1 MRKIWLF
8 CVTVLLVLAL
18 TVSASAAVSAPKIS
32 FFATVSQD
40 GSCQV
45 TQSVTLR
52 LDQVA
57 KDLYYPVPSQATN
70 VTVNGSMVSSR
81 VSDNVRQVRLDR
93 VLGKITGEVSFSISY
108 RLHDVVHA
116 DENGALQLQLPM
128 LSGFESAVSLL
139 EFSVTLP
146 GGTRMLPAFSSG
158 YHQQSIEK
166 DLSYRVEGATI
177 SGSSVAELKDHE
189 TLLLMLTVDEG
200 MFPQSLADTRDWSFG
215 AIAMIVCAVLAL
227 LYWLLTLRFVPWRRE
242 DATEPPEGLTAGEL
256 GCILH
261 MQGTCLPLTVYTWA
275 QLGYLQVQVD
285 RKGRVLLQKRMDM
298 GNERKESERRLFAKL
313 FGRQSLVQT
322 TSSRYAELTLAVEKK
337 PSGIREQIHAKSG
350 NPTVFRALASGIGL
364 FGGVCVAI
372 AISGGAVLQIFLI
385 LLLGALGAVSGWVL
399 QSWAGSWNHTHRRQ
413 LYLCG
418 GVLVLWLLLALVS
431 GMWAVVAGMLAGLLL
446 AGVLFAW
453 AGRRTEVGRQQI
465 AQLRGLQRY
474 LRTVNKQELQRICQ
488 TDPDYF
494 FRLAP
499 YAMALGVGS
508 TFAKR
513 FGGLRLEGCG
523 YVSTPRELQMT
534 AGEWLTVLEQGVDA
548 MNDRARRLPLERLLA
563 LLASMRR

>member
-8 CVTVLLVLAL
+8 CVTVLLVLGM

-40 GSCQV
+40 GSCQI

-70 VTVNGSMVSSR
+70 VTVNGSMASSR
-81 VSDNVRQVRLDR
+81 VSDNVRQVHLDR

-116 DENGALQLQLPM
+116 DENGALQLQIPM
-128 LSGFESAVSLL
+128 LSGFESTISLL

-146 GGTRMLPAFSSG
+146 GGAQMLPAFSSG

-189 TLLLMLTVDEG
+189 TLLLMLAVDEG

-215 AIAMIVCAVLAL
+215 AIAMIVCGVLAL
-227 LYWLLTLRFVPWRRE
+227 VYWLITLRFVPWRRE
-242 DATEPPEGLTAGEL
+242 DTTEPPEGLTAGEI
-256 GCILH
+256 GCIMH
-261 MQGTCLPLTVYTWA
+261 MQGTHLHLTVYTWA

-313 FGRQSLVQT
+313 FGRRSLVQT
-322 TSSRYAELTLAVEKK
+322 TSSHYASLTLAVEKK

-350 NPTVFRALASGIGL
+350 NPMVFRALASGIGM
-364 FGGVCVAI
+364 FGGACVAI

-385 LLLGALGAVSGWVL
+385 LLLGALGAVSGWLL
-399 QSWAGSWNHTHRRQ
+399 QSWAGHWNRLHRRQ
-413 LYLCG
+413 LYSCG
-418 GVLVLWLLLALVS
+418 GVLVFWLLLALVS
-431 GMWAVVAGMLAGLLL
+431 GMWAVVAGMLAGSLL

-453 AGRRTEVGRQQI
+453 AGRRTEEGRQEI
-465 AQLRGLQRY
+465 ARLRGLQRH

-488 TDPDYF
+488 ADPDYF

-499 YAMALGVGS
+499 YAMALGVGRA
-508 TFAKR
+508 FAKR

-534 AGEWLTVLEQGVDA
+534 AVEWLTVLERGVDD
-548 MNDRARRLPLERLLA
+548 MNARARRLPLERLLA